1 MQVIFTEALIIDRD
15 HTFCKGNLVASI
27 VVAILSPIF
36 GFLHDVMAFRMSSV
50 IASACLAAACFFMDD
65 FTTYSS
71 ARKFAYILG
80 IHAMI
85 SWQTINI
92 NTAVSRLFGLY
103 CSGSTFSHIKSAEI
117 FAALTFV
124 PLVITYDC
132 FNMSKT
138 GKDGILECNDL
149 ATIGVTALLGI
160 SGCLSMLVNPTPIVN
175 EPSDVME
182 KPDETTVFENKN
194 PYVQF

>member
-1 MQVIFTEALIIDRD
+1 M
-15 HTFCKGNLVASI
+15 
-27 VVAILSPIF
+27 
-36 GFLHDVMAFRMSSV
+36 
-50 IASACLAAACFFMDD
+50 
-65 FTTYSS
+65 
-71 ARKFAYILG
+71 
-80 IHAMI
+80 
-85 SWQTINI
+85 
-92 NTAVSRLFGLY
+92 
-103 CSGSTFSHIKSAEI
+103 
-117 FAALTFV
+117 TFV